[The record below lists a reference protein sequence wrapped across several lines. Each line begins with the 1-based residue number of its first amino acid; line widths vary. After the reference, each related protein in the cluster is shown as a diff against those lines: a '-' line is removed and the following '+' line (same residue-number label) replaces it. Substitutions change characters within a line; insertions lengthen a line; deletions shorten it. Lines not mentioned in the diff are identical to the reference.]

1 MYIPSRFR
9 EDSFPLIKE
18 VIDRYSFASLISLN
32 DSGLSASHLPL
43 LLTPID
49 QRVDPKSEPALSSDW
64 SRWHLWGHMARANP
78 QWRDLDGKC
87 VLAIFHGPHSYVSPS
102 WYESSNVVPTWN
114 YIAVHVSG
122 TFSVVEDFAA
132 GREFLRIAVDKYE
145 KNRVTPWTMDA
156 EGAEFL
162 DKLQQ
167 AIVVFRVSLET
178 VEAKFKLSQ
187 NHSDERI
194 AQVINGLEVT
204 GRPDELEV
212 AAWMRR
218 ISEPNQ

>member
-32 DSGLSASHLPL
+32 DSELSASHLPL
-43 LLTPID
+43 LLT
-49 QRVDPKSEPALSSDW
+49 QVDRKVAPEFEPSSDSDW
-64 SRWHLWGHMARANP
+64 SEWTLWGHMARANP
-78 QWRDLDGKC
+78 QWRDLDGKR
-87 VLAIFHGPHSYVSPS
+87 VLAIFHGPHCYVSPS

-132 GREFLRIAVDKYE
+132 GREFLRLAVEKYE
-145 KNRVTPWTMDA
+145 KNRATSWSMDG
-156 EGAEFL
+156 EGADFL

-167 AIVVFRVSLET
+167 AIVVFRVILEQ

-187 NHSDERI
+187 NHSEERI
-194 AQVINGLEVT
+194 SQVIDGLDAT
-204 GRPDELEV
+204 GRSDELEV

-218 ISEPNQ
+218 LSRPKQ